1 MGCVDRNRRP
11 NDDCSAK
18 LMSFHKII
26 SETRGFKIVL
36 LNVNNLT
43 KRIDELKVFM
53 ANKPR
58 YVLGIN
64 ESKLYLV
71 DRDQLVNLE
80 GYNIVRREG
89 NKHRGGVCFAK
100 YNNIF

>member
-1 MGCVDRNRRP
+1 
-11 NDDCSAK
+11 
-18 LMSFHKII
+18 MSFHKII

-58 YVLGIN
+58 YVLAIN

-89 NKHRGGVCFAK
+89 NKHRDGVCFAK

>member
-1 MGCVDRNRRP
+1 
-11 NDDCSAK
+11 
-18 LMSFHKII
+18 MSFHKII

-58 YVLGIN
+58 YVLAIN

-89 NKHRGGVCFAK
+89 NKHRAGVCFAK